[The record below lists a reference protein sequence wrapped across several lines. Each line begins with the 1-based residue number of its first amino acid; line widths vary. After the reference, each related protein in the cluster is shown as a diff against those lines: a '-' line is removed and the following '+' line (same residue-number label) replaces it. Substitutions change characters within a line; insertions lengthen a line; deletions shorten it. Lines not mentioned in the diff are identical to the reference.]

1 MTRAKS
7 LPCLRGCG
15 ELLVRSHNG
24 WMRHPKVARHR
35 VIRIA
40 MWPVIVAIFPVILLA
55 GEPVDRY
62 VMRWRSRR
70 AVRTAQA
77 PLSLPGS
84 VVLAATSNPLW
95 IALTAPGRWV
105 GDQFAARLRQAPE

>member
-1 MTRAKS
+1 
-7 LPCLRGCG
+7 
-15 ELLVRSHNG
+15 
-24 WMRHPKVARHR
+24 
-35 VIRIA
+35 
-40 MWPVIVAIFPVILLA
+40 MWPVIVAISPVILLV

-62 VMRWRSRR
+62 VMRWRRSRR

-77 PLSLPGS
+77 PLSLSES

-105 GDQFAARLRQAPE
+105 GDQFAARLRQAAE